1 MKKLIEVALPL
12 EAISRESAREKAI
25 RHGHPSTLHLWWA
38 RRPLA
43 AARAVLWA
51 SLVDDPSSH
60 PDQFPTAEDQK
71 VERKRLFG
79 ILERL
84 VVWENSNNQDVLD
97 QARREIAN
105 SQHNTTQHNTT
116 QHNTT
121 QHNTTANDNLAEILS
136 KIKVLD
142 PFCGGGTIPLE
153 AQRLGLSAYGGDLN
167 PVAVLISKAMVEIPP
182 RFAGQPPVNPV
193 SRGESGLK
201 TWKGAQG
208 LAEDIRYYGEWMRKK
223 AWEQIGY
230 LYPKVDGKTVIA
242 WLWART
248 VQSPDPSWKGH
259 VPLLKSGVLRN
270 KPGKPVVWVEP
281 IVNRDTQTVIYQ
293 VRKSGT
299 PSGGTI
305 GRGGGVCIATGAPI
319 LLDYIKEQGKKGLIR
334 KVCIG
339 VVVAGSRGRE
349 YVSAPVIPD
358 IPAPFWMP
366 VGTLHGK
373 ASGNVPL
380 YGMIEWGDL
389 FTNRQLIALNIF
401 SDLLLDIRAMVE
413 EDAIHRGL
421 TNEKRG
427 FRDGGIG
434 NIAYA
439 DAVITYLAFAIDRC
453 TDRWNSLSRWQD
465 GAEKIASLFGRQ
477 VIGMVWDFAEAN
489 PFSFSTGNWLGQIEW
504 VAKSVA
510 HLPSSPFGDIW
521 QRDAVAQ
528 LGKVERPVIS
538 TDPPYYDNIFYADI
552 SDFFYVWLRRNLSDV
567 WPDECSTLQTPK
579 KEELVANRWRA
590 GSKEV
595 AKEHFESGMFK
606 VMEQIAHNQH
616 PDFPSTI
623 FYAFKQKEIKS
634 GETTSTGWETF
645 LQSLVDA
652 GLQVIATWPIRTE
665 RPGKLGSKTKALLAS
680 SVVLACRPRS
690 VDARL
695 ETRGG
700 FLAALREELPEA
712 VGLLQE
718 QAIPPVDMAQS
729 AIGPGMRVF
738 SRYKRVVE
746 ADGSTM
752 RVRTALALINGVLE
766 EILSQEET
774 DLDADS
780 RFALTWYR
788 QFGHQ
793 PGPFGDA
800 ETLAKAMNT
809 SVSGVVEAEV
819 AESKGGKV
827 RLLTR
832 DELDPEWDPAE
843 DRRLTVWEL
852 TQHLVA
858 RQGRSDVQAGVL
870 LARAGPGLGDYAR
883 HLAYLL
889 YEVANS
895 AGRTEDAVAY
905 NSLIVSW
912 NNLLQHAHEAVAPV
926 QQTL

>member
-1 MKKLIEVALPL
+1 
-12 EAISRESAREKAI
+12 
-25 RHGHPSTLHLWWA
+25 
-38 RRPLA
+38 
-43 AARAVLWA
+43 
-51 SLVDDPSSH
+51 
-60 PDQFPTAEDQK
+60 
-71 VERKRLFG
+71 
-79 ILERL
+79 
-84 VVWENSNNQDVLD
+84 
-97 QARREIAN
+97 
-105 SQHNTTQHNTT
+105 
-116 QHNTT
+116 
-121 QHNTTANDNLAEILS
+121 
-136 KIKVLD
+136 
-142 PFCGGGTIPLE
+142 
-153 AQRLGLSAYGGDLN
+153 
-167 PVAVLISKAMVEIPP
+167 MVEIPP
-182 RFAGQPPVNPV
+182 RFAGRPPVNPV

-208 LAEDIRYYGEWMRKK
+208 LAEDIRYYGEWMRER
-223 AWEQIGY
+223 AWEQIGH

-281 IVNRDTQTVIYQ
+281 IVNRDTQTVTYQ
-293 VRKSGT
+293 VREGGT
-299 PSGGTI
+299 PKGGTI
-305 GRGGGVCIATGAPI
+305 ARGGGICVATGAPI
-319 LLDYIKEQGKKGLIR
+319 ALGYVREQGQRGLMR
-334 KVCIG
+334 EECIG
-339 VVVAGSRGRE
+339 AVVEGSRGRE
-349 YVSAPVIPD
+349 YVSPPEKPD
-358 IPAPFWMP
+358 VPEPRWRP
-366 VGTLHGK
+366 SGKLQGK
-373 ASGNVPL
+373 ATDSVPA
-380 YGMIEWGDL
+380 YGMTEWGDL
-389 FTNRQLIALNIF
+389 FTSRQLVALTTF
-401 SDLLLDIRAMVE
+401 SDLLSELREKVEQDIRNVGWI
-413 EDAIHRGL
+413 DDGTRV
-421 TNEKRG
+421 
-427 FRDGGIG
+427 RDGGLG
-434 NIAYA
+434 VVAYA
-439 DAVITYLAFAIDRC
+439 DALVTYLAFAVDRC
-453 TDRWNSLSRWQD
+453 ADYWSSVCSWQNRS
-465 GAEKIASLFGRQ
+465 EKIRCTFGRQ
-477 VIGMVWDFAEAN
+477 AIAMIWDYAEVN
-489 PFSFSTGNWLGQIEW
+489 PFSGSTGNWLGQVNW
-504 VAKSVA
+504 VAKAVA
-510 HLPSSPFGDIW
+510 HFPASDIGEIL
-521 QRDAVAQ
+521 QRDAAARLVE
-528 LGKVERPVIS
+528 VERPLVC
-538 TDPPYYDNIFYADI
+538 TDPPYYDNIQYADI
-552 SDFFYVWLRRNLSDV
+552 SDFFYVWLRHNLSDV
-567 WPDECSTLQTPK
+567 WPDECATLQTPK
-579 KEELVANRWRA
+579 KDELVSNTWRA
-590 GSKEV
+590 GSQDDARK
-595 AKEHFESGMFK
+595 HFESGMLA
-606 VMEQIAHNQH
+606 VMEQIAQNQH
-616 PDFPSTI
+616 SDFPSTL
-623 FYAFKQKEIKS
+623 FYGFKQQEIKE
-634 GETTSTGWETF
+634 GTTTSTGWETF
-645 LQSLVDA
+645 LQGLVDA
-652 GLQVIATWPIRTE
+652 GLEVTATWPVRTE
-665 RPGKLGSKTKALLAS
+665 MANRAVAEGAAALSS
-680 SVVLACRPRS
+680 SVVLACRPRG

-819 AESKGGKV
+819 AESKGGRV

-858 RQGRSDVQAGVL
+858 RQGRSDAQAGVL

-889 YEVANS
+889 YEVANG

-912 NNLLQHAHEAVAPV
+912 NNLLQHAHEAVAPS
-926 QQTL
+926 QQIFQS

>member
-1 MKKLIEVALPL
+1 M
-12 EAISRESAREKAI
+12 
-25 RHGHPSTLHLWWA
+25 
-38 RRPLA
+38 
-43 AARAVLWA
+43 
-51 SLVDDPSSH
+51 
-60 PDQFPTAEDQK
+60 
-71 VERKRLFG
+71 
-79 ILERL
+79 
-84 VVWENSNNQDVLD
+84 
-97 QARREIAN
+97 
-105 SQHNTTQHNTT
+105 
-116 QHNTT
+116 
-121 QHNTTANDNLAEILS
+121 
-136 KIKVLD
+136 D

-167 PVAVLISKAMVEIPP
+167 PVPVLITKAMVEIPP
-182 RFAGQPPVNPV
+182 RFAGRPPVNPV
-193 SRGESGLK
+193 SRAESGLK
-201 TWKGAQG
+201 TWRGAQG

-223 AWEQIGY
+223 AWEQIGH
-230 LYPKVDGKTVIA
+230 LYPQVDGKTVIA

-281 IVNRDTQTVIYQ
+281 IVNRDTQTVTYQ
-293 VRKSGT
+293 VREGGT
-299 PSGGTI
+299 PKGGTI
-305 GRGGGVCIATGAPI
+305 ARGGGICVATGATI
-319 LLDYIKEQGKKGLIR
+319 GKDYIREQSLDGLMGED
-334 KVCIG
+334 CIG
-339 VVVAGSRGRE
+339 VVVEGNKGRE
-349 YVSAPVIPD
+349 YVNPGGLSDAEPLWKPEQPMNREATDLV
-358 IPAPFWMP
+358 
-366 VGTLHGK
+366 
-373 ASGNVPL
+373 SGRG
-380 YGMIEWGDL
+380 YGFYVWGDL
-389 FTNRQLIALNIF
+389 FTDRQLVALTTF
-401 SDLLLDIRAMVE
+401 SDLLSEARDMVE
-413 EDAIHRGL
+413 RDARSVGCIDDGIRL
-421 TNEKRG
+421 
-427 FRDGGIG
+427 RDGGSG
-434 NIAYA
+434 VTAYS
-439 DAVITYLAFAIDRC
+439 DALTTYLAFVINKTSDYWSNICSWHNGKEIMRN
-453 TDRWNSLSRWQD
+453 T
-465 GAEKIASLFGRQ
+465 FGRQ
-477 VIGMVWDFAEAN
+477 AIPMVWDFAEVN
-489 PFSFSTGNWLGQIEW
+489 PFSFSTGNWSGQLDW

-510 HLPSSPFGDIW
+510 DLPGFCEGRGF
-521 QRDAVAQ
+521 QRDAVAS
-528 LGKVERPVIS
+528 LREIEWSVVC
-538 TDPPYYDNIFYADI
+538 TDPPYYDNIQYADI
-552 SDFFYVWLRRNLSDV
+552 SDFFYVWLRNNLSDV
-567 WPDECSTLQTPK
+567 WPDVCATLQTPK
-579 KEELVANRWRA
+579 KEEMVANTWRA

-595 AKEHFESGMFK
+595 AREHFELGMSA
-606 VMEQIAHNQH
+606 VMEQIAQNQH
-616 PDFPSTI
+616 ADYPATI
-623 FYAFKQKEIKS
+623 FYAFKQQEIKE

-645 LQSLVDA
+645 LQGLVDA
-652 GLQVIATWPIRTE
+652 GLEVTATWPIRTE
-665 RPGKLGSKTKALLAS
+665 MANRAIAKGAAALSS

-819 AESKGGKV
+819 AESKGGRV

-858 RQGRSDVQAGVL
+858 RQGRSDAQAGVL

-889 YEVANS
+889 YEVANG

-912 NNLLQHAHEAVAPV
+912 NNLLQHANEAVAPS
-926 QQTL
+926 QQIFQS

>member
-1 MKKLIEVALPL
+1 MAPKRKLIEVALPL
-12 EAISRESAREKAI
+12 EAISRESAREKSI

-43 AARAVLWA
+43 AVRAVLWS
-51 SLVDDPSSH
+51 SLVDDPSAH
-60 PDQFPTAEDQK
+60 PGKFPTAEDQK
-71 VERKRLFG
+71 TERKRLFD

-84 VVWENSNNQDVLD
+84 VVWENSNDPDVL
-97 QARREIAN
+97 AEAK
-105 SQHNTTQHNTT
+105 
-116 QHNTT
+116 
-121 QHNTTANDNLAEILS
+121 AEIKASCGDDLPN
-136 KIKVLD
+136 VLD
-142 PFCGGGTIPLE
+142 PFCGGGGGPLE
-153 AQRLGLSAYGGDLN
+153 AQRLGLPAYGGDLN
-167 PVAVLISKAMVEIPP
+167 PVPVLITKAMVEIPP
-182 RFAGQPPVNPV
+182 RFAGRPPVNPR
-193 SRGESGLK
+193 SRAESGLK
-201 TWKGAQG
+201 TWEGAQG
-208 LAEDIRYYGEWMRKK
+208 LAEDIRYYGQWMRER
-223 AWEQIGY
+223 AWGRIGH

-259 VPLLKSGVLRN
+259 VPLLKSGLLRN

-281 IVNRDTQTVIYQ
+281 IVKRDTQTVTYQ
-293 VRKSGT
+293 VRTGGT
-299 PSGGTI
+299 PKGGTI
-305 GRGGGVCIATGAPI
+305 ARGGGICVATGAPI
-319 LLDYIKEQGKKGLIR
+319 ALGYVREQGQQGLIGE
-334 KVCIG
+334 VCIG
-339 VVVAGSRGRE
+339 AVLEGNRGRE
-349 YVSAPVIPD
+349 YVSPPELPD
-358 IPAPFWMP
+358 IPESVWKPT
-366 VGTLHGK
+366 GKLHG
-373 ASGNVPL
+373 NVAHRVPA
-380 YGMIEWGDL
+380 YGMTEWGDL
-389 FTNRQLIALNIF
+389 FTDRQLVALTTF
-401 SDLLLDIRAMVE
+401 SDLLSQAQEMVE
-413 EDAIHRGL
+413 RDARSDVWIDDGARL
-421 TNEKRG
+421 
-427 FRDGGIG
+427 RDGGSG
-434 NIAYA
+434 TVAYA
-439 DAVITYLAFAIDRC
+439 DALVTYLAFVVDRC
-453 TDRWNSLSRWQD
+453 AAHWSYLCTWHNSRETIGQVFSRHT
-465 GAEKIASLFGRQ
+465 IP
-477 VIGMVWDFAEAN
+477 MVWDYAEAN
-489 PFSFSTGNWLGQIEW
+489 PFSLSTGYWLGQVNWI
-504 VAKSVA
+504 AKAVS
-510 HLPSSPFGDIW
+510 HLPASELGEVL
-521 QRDAVAQ
+521 QRNALAR
-528 LGKVERPVIS
+528 LIEVEESVIC
-538 TDPPYYDNIFYADI
+538 TDPPYYDNILYADI
-552 SDFFYVWLRRNLSDV
+552 SDFFYVWLRHNLSDV
-567 WPDECSTLQTPK
+567 WPDECATLQTPK
-579 KEELVANRWRA
+579 KEELVANTWRA

-595 AKEHFESGMFK
+595 AREHFESGMLA
-606 VMEQIAHNQH
+606 VMKQIAQNQH
-616 PDFPSTI
+616 SDFPATI
-623 FYAFKQKEIKS
+623 FYAFKQQEIKE
-634 GETTSTGWETF
+634 GATTSTGWETF
-645 LQSLVDA
+645 LQGLVDA
-652 GLQVIATWPIRTE
+652 GLEVIGTWPIRTE
-665 RPGKLGSKTKALLAS
+665 MPGGLRATGAAMLAS

-780 RFALTWYR
+780 RFALVWYR

-819 AESKGGKV
+819 AESKGGRV

-832 DELDPEWDPAE
+832 DELDPGWDPAE

-858 RQGRSDVQAGVL
+858 RQGRSDAQAGVL

-889 YEVANS
+889 YEVANG

-912 NNLLQHAHEAVAPV
+912 NNLLQHAHEAVAPA
-926 QQTL
+926 QQTFGP

>member
-1 MKKLIEVALPL
+1 M
-12 EAISRESAREKAI
+12 RER
-25 RHGHPSTLHLWWA
+25 
-38 RRPLA
+38 
-43 AARAVLWA
+43 
-51 SLVDDPSSH
+51 
-60 PDQFPTAEDQK
+60 
-71 VERKRLFG
+71 
-79 ILERL
+79 
-84 VVWENSNNQDVLD
+84 
-97 QARREIAN
+97 
-105 SQHNTTQHNTT
+105 
-116 QHNTT
+116 
-121 QHNTTANDNLAEILS
+121 
-136 KIKVLD
+136 
-142 PFCGGGTIPLE
+142 
-153 AQRLGLSAYGGDLN
+153 
-167 PVAVLISKAMVEIPP
+167 
-182 RFAGQPPVNPV
+182 
-193 SRGESGLK
+193 
-201 TWKGAQG
+201 
-208 LAEDIRYYGEWMRKK
+208 
-223 AWEQIGY
+223 AWEQIGH

-281 IVNRDTQTVIYQ
+281 IVNRETQTVTYQ
-293 VRKSGT
+293 VREGGT
-299 PSGGTI
+299 PKGGTI
-305 GRGGGVCIATGAPI
+305 ARGGGVCVATGAPI
-319 LLDYIKEQGKKGLIR
+319 TLKYVREQGQRGLMR
-334 KVCIG
+334 EECVG
-339 VVVAGSRGRE
+339 AVVEGDRGRE
-349 YVSAPVIPD
+349 YISIPEIPD
-358 IPAPFWMP
+358 VPEPRWRP
-366 VGTLHGK
+366 SGKLQGK
-373 ASGNVPL
+373 ATDSVPA
-380 YGMIEWGDL
+380 YGITEWGDL
-389 FTNRQLIALNIF
+389 FTSRQLVALTTF
-401 SDLLLDIRAMVE
+401 SDLLSELRGMVE
-413 EDAIHRGL
+413 RDARSVGWVDDRIRI
-421 TNEKRG
+421 
-427 FRDGGIG
+427 RDGGTG
-434 NIAYA
+434 AVAYA
-439 DAVITYLAFAIDRC
+439 DALVTYFAFVIDRC
-453 TDRWNSLSRWQD
+453 SANWSSLCTWHTSRETIGQV
-465 GAEKIASLFGRQ
+465 FGRQ
-477 VIGMVWDFAEAN
+477 AIPMVWDFAEAS
-489 PFSFSTGNWLGQIEW
+489 PFSTSTGHWTGQVTW
-504 VAKSVA
+504 VVKSVPN
-510 HLPSSPFGDIW
+510 LSDFRFGEVL
-521 QRDAVAQ
+521 QRDAVAR
-528 LGKVERPVIS
+528 LAEVEKPLVC
-538 TDPPYYDNIFYADI
+538 TDPPYYDNIQYADI

-567 WPDECSTLQTPK
+567 WPDECATLQTPK
-579 KEELVANRWRA
+579 NEELVVNTWRA

-595 AKEHFESGMFK
+595 AREHFESGMLA
-606 VMEQIAHNQH
+606 VMKQIAQNQH
-616 PDFPSTI
+616 SDFPSTI
-623 FYAFKQKEIKS
+623 FYAFKQQEIKE
-634 GETTSTGWETF
+634 GATTSTGWETF
-645 LQSLVDA
+645 LQGLVDA
-652 GLQVIATWPIRTE
+652 GLEVTGTWPIRTE
-665 RPGKLGSKTKALLAS
+665 MPGGLRATGAAMLAS

-700 FLAALREELPEA
+700 FLAALREELPEV

-819 AESKGGKV
+819 AESKGGRV

-858 RQGRSDVQAGVL
+858 RQGRSDAQAGVL

>member
-1 MKKLIEVALPL
+1 MVKKLIEVALPL
-12 EAISRESAREKAI
+12 EAISRESAREKSI

-60 PDQFPTAEDQK
+60 PDVFPTVEDQK
-71 VERKRLFG
+71 TERKRLFD

-84 VVWENSNNQDVLD
+84 VRWENSNDQDILDEARKEIVNSVVTHTHTHTHTHTNHLKVL
-97 QARREIAN
+97 QN
-105 SQHNTTQHNTT
+105 
-116 QHNTT
+116 
-121 QHNTTANDNLAEILS
+121 
-136 KIKVLD
+136 IKVLD

-182 RFAGQPPVNPV
+182 RFAGRPPVNPV

-208 LAEDIRYYGEWMRKK
+208 LAEDIRYYGEWMRER
-223 AWEQIGY
+223 AWEQIGH

-270 KPGKPVVWVEP
+270 KPGKPVIWVEP
-281 IVNRDTQTVIYQ
+281 IVNRETKTIEYR
-293 VRKSGT
+293 VREGGT

-305 GRGGGVCIATGAPI
+305 KRGGGYCVATGSTI
-319 LLDYIKEQGKKGLIR
+319 SKSYIHEQSLNGLMSE
-334 KVCIG
+334 VCIG
-339 VVVAGSRGRE
+339 TVLEGAKGRE
-349 YVSAPVIPD
+349 YIDPNDLPYSKPRWKPEQPMDRVSTDLV
-358 IPAPFWMP
+358 
-366 VGTLHGK
+366 
-373 ASGNVPL
+373 SGRG
-380 YGMIEWGDL
+380 YGFYIWGDC
-389 FTNRQLIALNIF
+389 FTDRQLVALTTF
-401 SDLLLDIRAMVE
+401 SDLLSDVRKEVE
-413 EDAIHRGL
+413 QDAFSMGWVENDVRLRDGGSGVTAYVDAIH
-421 TNEKRG
+421 
-427 FRDGGIG
+427 
-434 NIAYA
+434 
-439 DAVITYLAFAIDRC
+439 TYLGFVIDRC
-453 TDRWNSLSRWQD
+453 VDKWSTFSTWEGSREVVSH
-465 GAEKIASLFGRQ
+465 AMVRQ
-477 VIGMVWDFAEAN
+477 ALPMVWDFAEAN
-489 PFSFSTGNWLGQIEW
+489 PFSSSTGNWFIQVEWISRAVSQFPATLSGQ
-504 VAKSVA
+504 VS
-510 HLPSSPFGDIW
+510 
-521 QRDAVAQ
+521 QRDALARLTEVY
-528 LGKVERPVIS
+528 RPIVC
-538 TDPPYYDNIFYADI
+538 TDPPYYDNIQYANI
-552 SDFFYVWLRRNLSDV
+552 SDFFYVWLRRNVSVV
-567 WPDECSTLQTPK
+567 WPDECATLMSPK
-579 KEELVANRWRA
+579 NEELVANVWRA
-590 GSKEV
+590 GSKE
-595 AKEHFESGMFK
+595 AAREHFESGMSNI
-606 VMEQIAHNQH
+606 MESLSQEHHLEYPA
-616 PDFPSTI
+616 TI

-645 LQSLVDA
+645 LQGIVSA
-652 GLQVIATWPIRTE
+652 GLEVTATWPIRTE
-665 RPGKLGSKTKALLAS
+665 MANRILAKGNSALSS

-832 DELDPEWDPAE
+832 DELDPGWDPAE

-858 RQGRSDVQAGVL
+858 RQGRSDAQAGVL

-889 YEVANS
+889 YEVANG

-912 NNLLQHAHEAVAPV
+912 NNILQHAREAAAPV